1 MRSLPV
7 LANGHHPSMP
17 SLEELVIVFTMVEI
31 RLAFDFDLS
40 IVNDDLL
47 VPGRH
52 NRTADRHFL
61 DLNTHCKSISNKRKD
76 RAANDLLVGN

>member
-1 MRSLPV
+1 MISLPV

-17 SLEELVIVFTMVEI
+17 SLEELVIIFAVLEM
-31 RLAFDFDLS
+31 RLTFDFDLS

-52 NRTADRHFL
+52 NCTADRHLL
-61 DLNTHCKSISNKRKD
+61 DLNTHCKGISNKRKD
-76 RAANDLLVGN
+76 RAANDLLVGD